1 MCATRGIPV
10 NVKFLITDPIT
21 KRWIVF
27 YPDMPHLTKN
37 IVTSLIS
44 AETLKNSKQDLRY
57 GKVPI
62 DLQMIEEVWLKCD
75 GASDNFR
82 APNSLHGTLIKMPIL
97 R

>member
-21 KRWIVF
+21 KWWIVF

-44 AETLKNSKQDLRY
+44 S
-57 GKVPI
+57 
-62 DLQMIEEVWLKCD
+62 
-75 GASDNFR
+75 
-82 APNSLHGTLIKMPIL
+82 
-97 R
+97 